1 MVGAVKGSEDVSG
14 ERISLLGRVIRPQS
28 SSSMK
33 GGGWSKRSKKFN
45 DILK

>member
-1 MVGAVKGSEDVSG
+1 MIGAVKGSEDVSG
-14 ERISLLGRVIRPQS
+14 KRVKLLGRVIRPQS

-33 GGGWSKRSKKFN
+33 GGSKRCKKFN